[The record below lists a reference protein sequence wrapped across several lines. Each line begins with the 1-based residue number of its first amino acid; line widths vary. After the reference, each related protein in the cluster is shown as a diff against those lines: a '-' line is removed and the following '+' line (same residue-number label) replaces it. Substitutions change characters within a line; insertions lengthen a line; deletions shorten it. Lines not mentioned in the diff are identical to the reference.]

1 MTELD
6 VFVVGGVG
14 VDTPRASARTA
25 AAGIGLDQGATDP
38 AICGPHRQ
46 RRSTGLSLPWLRT
59 HFADVIG
66 TDFEGELVL
75 AHYAKAGLSF
85 DHRIHPSGTRR
96 SVNLV
101 DTHGKRL
108 FLYDGRHPPEMT
120 VNPELYRA
128 ALGRTRHVHVSLIN
142 WTRYALAE
150 AIDAGLST
158 STDLHNWDGRSEY
171 RQDFAYG
178 AELVFLSTNALG
190 TRIEE
195 VAEDILARGRAKAV
209 VAMAGGDGSYL
220 QLPGWPLRHVPPV
233 ALPAEQVVDTNGA
246 GDSYVAGFLY
256 AYLSGKDWSVCT
268 KAGSLAGT
276 HAVRKAGTHTS
287 FITADELDRALSA
300 IPNSFTYFSSMRW
313 TPIVQSA
320 PDARCAAT
328 IGP

>member
-14 VDTPRASARTA
+14 VDTIVRVPELPLPE
-25 AAGIGLDQGATDP
+25 LDSIKVP
-38 AICGPHRQ
+38 PIRQ
-46 RRSTGLSLPWLRT
+46 YVAHTGNGVALGCHYLGLRT

-108 FLYDGRHPPEMT
+108 SLYDGRHPPEMT

-220 QLPGWPLRHVPPV
+220 QLPGRPLRHVPPV

-268 KAGSLAGT
+268 KAGSLAGA

-300 IPNSFTYFSSMRW
+300 PTGWRRG
-313 TPIVQSA
+313 TCDRPSA
-320 PDARCAAT
+320 RR
-328 IGP
+328 GR